1 MGIRGVTKITD
12 YQQEGLLMDI
22 SDYMLKSD
30 LDLTAYGNMVYSYSI
45 DDQYYG
51 LPTRNTYWSLYYNKT
66 LFDRAGLQYPGQLT
80 WEEYA
85 QLAKQLTTDGEGE
98 DKIWGGYFINWI
110 YYFAGVQR
118 QNYLYDDD
126 ISDTMESLLWLN
138 RFYNEDQSHMP
149 LLDVIEIGDDYMR
162 VFESGMVAMMPQ
174 GEWAAGWLHE
184 DEETG
189 ITDID
194 WDIAPMPV
202 FEGMEKNTTWG
213 QYQFAGITSECQHPD
228 EAFQFLSYLCGKE
241 SAKIYA
247 ATGMVSAYMDEEV
260 MDIYRRTMSGKNV
273 DALFQSQRIQEIPA
287 VPEYNELVTALKE
300 VAEPYLLGEITFE
313 EAVQRM
319 EEKRREIYAP

>member
-174 GEWAAGWLHE
+174 GEWAAGWLHGCMKMRKPE
-184 DEETG
+184 LRISTG
-189 ITDID
+189 ISLRCRYLKGWKKIRRGDSISLR
-194 WDIAPMPV
+194 
-202 FEGMEKNTTWG
+202 GL
-213 QYQFAGITSECQHPD
+213 HPN
-228 EAFQFLSYLCGKE
+228 
-241 SAKIYA
+241 
-247 ATGMVSAYMDEEV
+247 VS
-260 MDIYRRTMSGKNV
+260 IRTKHFN
-273 DALFQSQRIQEIPA
+273 F
-287 VPEYNELVTALKE
+287 
-300 VAEPYLLGEITFE
+300 
-313 EAVQRM
+313 
-319 EEKRREIYAP
+319 